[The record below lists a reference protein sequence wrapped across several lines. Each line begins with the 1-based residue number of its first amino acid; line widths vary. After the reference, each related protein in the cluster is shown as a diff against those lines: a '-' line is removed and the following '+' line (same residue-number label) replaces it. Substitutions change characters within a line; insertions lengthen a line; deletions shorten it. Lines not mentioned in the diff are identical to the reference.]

1 MPSNSSGALRIAVIG
16 AGFISDY
23 HVNGLRAAGGAEV
36 AILVGRDRGRTEARA
51 AELGIAGV
59 ALDYRVVLD
68 DAAIDAVVI
77 ATPDH
82 THRQIAIDALMAGKP
97 VLLQKPMARDAGE
110 CREII
115 AAAERSGTRLTVS
128 FMHRYFPEVLWLQE
142 QLAGG
147 RLGQIQGVRLRN
159 ATPGADWA
167 EWLYTAG
174 AVAGGVVMQLG
185 VHGIDLCQHL
195 FGPIAE
201 LSATKACRKP
211 LRHLADGREIISA
224 LEDTANAIYE
234 FAAGF
239 GGSHEMS
246 YSEAAGTDRFRLEVY
261 TDKATVWLRSERGA
275 AALFAPE
282 VTGVPGWVVPEL
294 GDDAFGAVHH
304 RTWLKGVR
312 GEAPPDDT
320 ASAGI
325 SSIIVAEAIYAAAR
339 GRRGV
344 AIAAG
349 AESGR

>member
-1 MPSNSSGALRIAVIG
+1 MAL
-16 AGFISDY
+16 
-23 HVNGLRAAGGAEV
+23 
-36 AILVGRDRGRTEARA
+36 
-51 AELGIAGV
+51 
-59 ALDYRVVLD
+59 
-68 DAAIDAVVI
+68 
-77 ATPDH
+77 
-82 THRQIAIDALMAGKP
+82 
-97 VLLQKPMARDAGE
+97 DAGE

-128 FMHRYFPEVLWLQE
+128 FMHRHFPEVIWLQR
-142 QLAGG
+142 QLAGR

-167 EWLYTAG
+167 DWFYTAG

-195 FGPIAE
+195 LGPIVA
-201 LSATKACRKP
+201 LSATRACRKP
-211 LRHLADGREIISA
+211 LRRLADGREVVSA

-246 YSEAAGTDRFRLEVY
+246 YSEVAGTDRFRLEVY
-261 TDKATVWLRSERGA
+261 TDKATVWLRSERGP

-282 VTGVPGWVVPEL
+282 VTGVSDWVVPEL

-304 RTWLKGVR
+304 RTWLKGIR

-320 ASAGI
+320 ALAGL
-325 SSIIVAEAIYAAAR
+325 SSIMVAEAIYAAAR
-339 GRRGV
+339 ERRNV
-344 AIAAG
+344 AVAAS
-349 AESGR
+349 AERAR

>member
-1 MPSNSSGALRIAVIG
+1 MPFNSSDALRIAVVG

-23 HVNGLRAAGGAEV
+23 HVKGLLAAGGAEV
-36 AILVGRDRGRTEARA
+36 TVLVGRDRRRTEARA
-51 AELGIAGV
+51 AELGITGV
-59 ALDYRVVLD
+59 ALDYRLVLD
-68 DAAIDAVVI
+68 DPAVDAVAI

-82 THRQIAIDALMAGKP
+82 THRKIAIDALMAGKP
-97 VLLQKPMARDAGE
+97 VLLQKPMALDAGE
-110 CREII
+110 CRAII

-128 FMHRYFPEVLWLQE
+128 FMHRHFPEVMWLQD
-142 QLAGG
+142 QLASG
-147 RLGQIQGVRLRN
+147 RLGQVQELRLRN

-167 EWLYTAG
+167 DWLYTAG

-195 FGPIAE
+195 FGPIAA

-211 LRHLADGREIISA
+211 LRRLADGREIVSP

-239 GGSHEMS
+239 RGSHEMS
-246 YSEAAGTDRFRLEVY
+246 YSEVAGTDRFRLEVY

-275 AALFAPE
+275 AAIFAPE
-282 VTGVPGWVVPEL
+282 VTGVSGWVAPEL

-304 RTWLKGVR
+304 RTWLEGIR

-320 ASAGI
+320 ASAGL

-339 GRRGV
+339 EKRNV
-344 AIAAG
+344 AIAAS
-349 AESGR
+349 AESGP